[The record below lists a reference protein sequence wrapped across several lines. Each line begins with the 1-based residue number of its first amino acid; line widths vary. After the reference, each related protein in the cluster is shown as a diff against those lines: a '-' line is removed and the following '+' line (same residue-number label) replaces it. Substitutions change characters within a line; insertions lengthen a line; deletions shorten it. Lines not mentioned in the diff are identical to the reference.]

1 MRLFAVA
8 AMLLAAM
15 GFYGVLAYMVAQST
29 REIGIRMA
37 LGASMA
43 DALRRGLLPGMRL
56 VLVGLALGAA
66 GSAAPA
72 GFLQSLLYRVS
83 LHGWTVTALVALTL
97 LAVAMAACLLPAR
110 RAASVDPV
118 AALRFE

>member
-1 MRLFAVA
+1 
-8 AMLLAAM
+8 
-15 GFYGVLAYMVAQST
+15 
-29 REIGIRMA
+29 
-37 LGASMA
+37 
-43 DALRRGLLPGMRL
+43 
-56 VLVGLALGAA
+56 
-66 GSAAPA
+66 
-72 GFLQSLLYRVS
+72 LLYRVS

>member
-1 MRLFAVA
+1 
-8 AMLLAAM
+8 
-15 GFYGVLAYMVAQST
+15 MVAQST